1 MPSRIEIEWRS
12 GGITCHDAL
21 HCNNAS
27 SAQLQVALA
36 RYLESLGSAN
46 LDGLVWAADRQLE
59 VAFSDI
65 ISPRY
70 GNFSVEAG
78 RWYPARLLP
87 TQASVG
93 AVFRVVEVGAQS
105 IVVDLNHPLAH
116 AQVHTRIVDLS
127 ALSCAPSRQETV
139 LEEKLVRWLGAGP
152 GLQRAPN
159 SAPVPAFTSAAA
171 CERDDDS
178 NDALFYAP
186 PRLVQHI
193 DSYARTTIATLYSE
207 HLAHGAKVLDLMS
220 SWVTHLPQARGDL
233 RVAGLGM
240 NGAELKAN
248 PMLLDHTVHDLNQ
261 TPTLPYADATFDAVI
276 CSVSVEYLTQAIAVF
291 RSVAALLKPGGVF
304 VNAFSDRC
312 FPSKAVRL
320 WGQLHPFERMG
331 FVADMYRQAGQFEAV
346 HTWSESGAPRP
357 TDDEYAMQ
365 MSDAD
370 PVFAVWATR
379 AR

>member
-1 MPSRIEIEWRS
+1 MPSRIEIEWRR

-27 SAQLQVALA
+27 SAQLQVALS
-36 RYLESLGSAN
+36 RYLESLGSAS
-46 LDGLVWAADRQLE
+46 LDGLAWAANRQVE
-59 VAFSDI
+59 VALSDI

-70 GNFSVEAG
+70 GNLSVQAG

-87 TQASVG
+87 AQASVG

-105 IVVDLNHPLAH
+105 IVVDLNHPLAD
-116 AQVHTRIVDLS
+116 AEVHTSIVDLS
-127 ALSCAPSRQETV
+127 ALSCAPSRREAV
-139 LEEKLVRWLGAGP
+139 LEEKLARWLGAGP
-152 GLQRAPN
+152 GLQHAPN
-159 SAPVPAFTSAAA
+159 SGPVPVFTSAAA

-193 DSYARTTIATLYSE
+193 DSYARATIATLYSE

-220 SWVTHLPQARGDL
+220 SWVTHLPVTRDDL
-233 RVAGLGM
+233 RIAGLGM
-240 NGAELKAN
+240 NVAELKAN
-248 PMLLDHTVHDLNQ
+248 PMLVEHTVHDLNQ

-276 CSVSVEYLTQAIAVF
+276 CSLSVEYLSKAIAVF
-291 RSVAALLKPGGVF
+291 RSIAALLKPGGVF
-304 VNAFSDRC
+304 VNTFSDRC
-312 FPSKAVRL
+312 FPTKAVRL
-320 WGQLHPFERMG
+320 WGQLHTFERMG

-346 HTWSESGAPRP
+346 HTWSETGAPRP
-357 TDDEYAMQ
+357 ADDEYATQ

-379 AR
+379 TK